1 MKNFLNY
8 NEKGFSLIEL
18 IILIAILGIL
28 SGFAI
33 PAYIDWVKEAK
44 VTKTK
49 TDIKT
54 LCELVSKYEIEQ
66 NDAGK
71 LPPVRLRTL
80 NELKGKYLRDP
91 EALRDPWSRY
101 YKVIPESGQ
110 KSYQELLPGSKDR
123 YALYKEDAQTN
134 STTGEHPKIIY
145 SFGPNGLDEKGKGDD
160 IKYECRRFRYLESVS
175 NSGQPPPLPSSSA
188 PAPPAG
194 SSSVFQ

>member
-1 MKNFLNY
+1 MKILYNY
-8 NEKGFSLIEL
+8 NKKGFSLIEL

-44 VTKTK
+44 ITKTK

-66 NDAGK
+66 NSGGK
-71 LPPVRLRTL
+71 LPPVRLKAL
-80 NELKGKYLRDP
+80 QELKGKYLRDP
-91 EALRDPWSRY
+91 EALRDPWSRN

-110 KSYQELLPGSKDR
+110 KSFQELLPGSKDR
-123 YALYKEDAQTN
+123 YALYKEDSPMN
-134 STTGEHPKIIY
+134 PTTGEHPKILY

-160 IKYECRRFRYLESVS
+160 IKHECRRFRYLESVS
-175 NSGQPPPLPSSSA
+175 NSGQPPPLPSSV
-188 PAPPAG
+188 PAPPSG
-194 SSSVFQ
+194 SISVIQ

>member
-1 MKNFLNY
+1 MKIFRNY
-8 NEKGFSLIEL
+8 KNKGFSLIEL

-44 VTKTK
+44 ITKTK
-49 TDIKT
+49 TDVKT

-66 NDAGK
+66 NNAGK
-71 LPPVRLRTL
+71 LPPARLRTL

-91 EALRDPWSRY
+91 EALRDPWSRN
-101 YKVIPESGQ
+101 YKVIPEAGH
-110 KSYQELLPGSKDR
+110 KSFQELLPGSKDK
-123 YALYKEDAQTN
+123 YALYKEDAPTN

-175 NSGQPPPLPSSSA
+175 NSSQPMPSA
-188 PAPPAG
+188 TPASPPAG
-194 SSSVFQ
+194 SISVIQ